1 MKTEPKIVLLV
12 EDEPLLGE
20 MMTAALTDKGF
31 AVVAATDA
39 GGALRHLLS
48 GADCDLLFTDIDLG
62 AGMDGATLAQ
72 LVHAMRPALPIVYT
86 SGRRSPQEFAT
97 VPGAAFLPK
106 PYSLSDV
113 EATIAQKLG
122 ETTQV
127 TQPFHR
133 GRGTAPASECGS
145 RR

>member
-1 MKTEPKIVLLV
+1 MTTEPKIVLL
-12 EDEPLLGE
+12 
-20 MMTAALTDKGF
+20 
-31 AVVAATDA
+31 VVAATDA

-48 GADCDLLFTDIDLG
+48 GADCDILFTDIDLG

-86 SGRRSPQEFAT
+86 SGRRSLGDFAT

-113 EATIAQKLG
+113 DRTIAQKLG
-122 ETTQV
+122 ETQKV
-127 TQPFHR
+127 SE
-133 GRGTAPASECGS
+133 TAS
-145 RR
+145 